1 MLGSIQSE
9 PTRLLITF
17 FDCTVVLHQTETNHV
32 VLKPS
37 RPWQIILQEGSFL
50 AGDGQAQSETYTIQ
64 VHEAVDDLSAVV
76 ADHVTV
82 GGIVVGEHGQQIRYE
97 QVVEGRPAGGQGGEE
112 EDGSNPQTV
121 EIVVHPP
128 EEQQVFSVAILN
140 IYNCL
145 SSLDM

>member
-1 MLGSIQSE
+1 M
-9 PTRLLITF
+9 
-17 FDCTVVLHQTETNHV
+17 
-32 VLKPS
+32 
-37 RPWQIILQEGSFL
+37 

-97 QVVEGRPAGGQGGEE
+97 QVVEGTAAGRGEE

-128 EEQQVFSVAILN
+128 EEQQVFTVLQ
-140 IYNCL
+140 
-145 SSLDM
+145 M